1 MRAWMRWIL
10 AILDLRLR
18 FTLHTFAGCG
28 GRKAAWRRRRPLSA
42 RRIPIRQRGEAEAE
56 FEAQGIDGDGEY
68 NQSTCWW
75 NAHPRRAEC
84 AA

>member
-28 GRKAAWRRRRPLSA
+28 GRKAAWRRALEFVY
-42 RRIPIRQRGEAEAE
+42 PIASLIAFAAPAIQGRWVEASPMMAP
-56 FEAQGIDGDGEY
+56 
-68 NQSTCWW
+68 C
-75 NAHPRRAEC
+75 R
-84 AA
+84 